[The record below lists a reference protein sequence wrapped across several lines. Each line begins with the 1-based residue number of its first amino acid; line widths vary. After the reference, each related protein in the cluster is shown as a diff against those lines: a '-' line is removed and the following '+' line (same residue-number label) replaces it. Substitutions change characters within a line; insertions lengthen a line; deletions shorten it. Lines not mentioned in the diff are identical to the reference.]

1 MDLSIVIP
9 LFNEAPSLQELF
21 EALRNSLDRLGKS
34 YEIIFVDDGS
44 TDPSFSI
51 LKSIHAAHPQ
61 VSVIKLRKNFGKTA
75 ALFAGFAETQGE
87 VVLTLDADLQDSP
100 DEILPLL
107 RRLEEG
113 YDLVS
118 GWKLDRKDGLV
129 KRISSR
135 IFNRVVSFAS
145 GIHIHDFNSGLKAF
159 RREVLHELE
168 LYGEMHRFIPVLAGW
183 RGFRVGEVTV
193 KHFPRRHGKSKFG
206 ADRYFKGLFDFMA
219 VMMLVKFIKRPLH
232 LFGMIGLFIGA
243 IGLAINLH
251 LTIGW
256 FLGRWIGLRPLL
268 FLGVLLMIIGVQ
280 TIFFG
285 LLAEM
290 TNFLSNKTEAPS
302 IAEVLRRK

>member
-1 MDLSIVIP
+1 MDLSVVIP

-21 EALRNSLDRLGKS
+21 QTLKNSLDRLGRS

-44 TDPSFSI
+44 ADASFNI
-51 LKSIHAAHPQ
+51 LKGIHAAHPQ

-87 VVLTLDADLQDSP
+87 VIITLDADLQDSP
-100 DEILPLL
+100 EEIPSLL
-107 RRLEEG
+107 KRLEEG

-118 GWKLDRKDGLV
+118 GWKLDRKDGPG
-129 KRISSR
+129 KRIASK
-135 IFNRVVSFAS
+135 IFNWVVSFAS
-145 GIHIHDFNSGLKAF
+145 GIQIHDFNSGLKVF
-159 RREVLHELE
+159 RREVLHEME

-183 RGFRVGEVTV
+183 RGFRVGEVAV
-193 KHFPRRHGKSKFG
+193 RHFPRRHGKSKFG
-206 ADRYFKGLFDFMA
+206 ADRFLKGLFDFMA

-232 LFGMIGLFIGA
+232 LFGFIGLSIGA
-243 IGLAINLH
+243 VGLAINLY

-256 FLGRWIGLRPLL
+256 FYGKWIGLRPLL

-302 IAEVLRRK
+302 IAEVLRRR